1 MIGVF
6 HKWAFKASLKKE
18 IEWKVGK
25 ERMKYWERRINRPEY
40 EMMWEHIYQKSLETG
55 VSDASALLVFCR
67 DLAIETFDEMAG

>member
-1 MIGVF
+1 VDDREAQRMIGMF

-40 EMMWEHIYQKSLETG
+40 EMLWEHIYHLNKSEL
-55 VSDASALLVFCR
+55 
-67 DLAIETFDEMAG
+67 